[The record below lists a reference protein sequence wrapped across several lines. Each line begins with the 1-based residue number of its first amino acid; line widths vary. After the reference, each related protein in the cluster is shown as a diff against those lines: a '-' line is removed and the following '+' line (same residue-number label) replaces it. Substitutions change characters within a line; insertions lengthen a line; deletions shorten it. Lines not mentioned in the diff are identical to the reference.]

1 MITKRFLNGIAL
13 AAVLA
18 VTAAACGDG
27 AETVAGRAAPKAGPS
42 VTGTASQLLVTLDAG
57 LKEHVYL
64 AGLATENALGGRKA
78 GFDAAAAAL
87 DENSV
92 SLSKAIGSVFGADA
106 EKAFLPLWRSHI
118 DFVVDYTSNFGNR
131 PAQEKAVQDL
141 LAYTETFGAFLNG
154 ALPALP
160 KAAAAGLVK
169 MHILTLKDVI
179 DAQQAKDY
187 RTADSALRQA
197 AHHMGM
203 ISSALADAIV
213 KRFPARF
220 S

>member
-1 MITKRFLNGIAL
+1 MRKKLLAGLAL
-13 AAVLA
+13 AGTLA
-18 VTAAACGDG
+18 LVGAACSDT
-27 AETVAGRAAPKAGPS
+27 AKTTATSTPKPSAINAAS
-42 VTGTASQLLVTLDAG
+42 DLRVTLDAG

-64 AGLATENALGGRKA
+64 AALATENALGGRKA
-78 GFDAAAAAL
+78 GFEAAAAAL

-92 SLSKAIGSVFGADA
+92 ALSQAIGSVFGADA

-118 DFVVDYTSNFGNR
+118 GFVVDYTSNFGDK
-131 PAQEKAVQDL
+131 AKQDKAVSDL
-141 LAYTETFGAFLNG
+141 LGYTETFGAFLNG
-154 ALPALP
+154 AMPALP
-160 KAAAAGLVK
+160 KQAAADLVK

-187 RTADSALRQA
+187 AKADKALREA

-213 KRFPARF
+213 KQFPAKF
-220 S
+220 A